1 MRYLGIDYGD
11 KRIGLAVSDDEARFA
26 VPYDVIEEQSIDAS
40 IKKIQ
45 SLVREEGITTIVVGI
60 PLSLGKRT
68 DPPKTLRTPDI
79 ENVQMQRVQQFIAQL
94 RTALFIPIETI
105 DERLSTVEAERRM
118 KGAPKN
124 VRAQKDAVAASII
137 LQSYLDRA
145 SSASLAG

>member
-26 VPYDVIEEQSIDAS
+26 VPYDVIEEQSIDEI
-40 IKKIQ
+40 IKKLHSI
-45 SLVREEGITTIVVGI
+45 VHGEGITTIVVGI

-68 DPPKTLRTPDI
+68 DPPNTLRLPDA

-94 RTALFIPIETI
+94 RTAILIPVETI

-118 KGAPKN
+118 KGEPKN

-137 LQSYLDRA
+137 LQSYLDRQN
-145 SSASLAG
+145 LKHET